1 MRIGVV
7 INPVCG
13 SRRRRTRS
21 PADCAVLAQRVT
33 GRRAGAEVETVVTTS
48 RGHAADLAR
57 GFAARQFDVVIAWG
71 GDGTANE
78 VAGPL
83 IGTATALGIVP
94 QGSGDGFAHGLG
106 LPSDVDTAL
115 VAAIERPGV
124 AVDVGYLG
132 TRHYLNVASVGF
144 DADVARLFDSA
155 GGDRGVV
162 RYVQHALRHVWSY
175 RAESY
180 AVTLDGTPVN
190 GAFYLLAFAN
200 GREYG
205 NGLVLSADAD
215 MRDGWLDAVLMD
227 DGPLW
232 RQFWRARRLSVGV
245 RRPAHGIRRVR
256 VQSATVAAGRLACH
270 VDGEPFDAD
279 GVVDV
284 RIAPRALRVA
294 GLEMDGSSK

>member
-13 SRRRRTRS
+13 SRRRRSRS
-21 PADCAVLAQRVT
+21 PEACAALAQRMT
-33 GRRAGAEVETVVTTS
+33 ARRAGVEVETVVTTA

-106 LPSDVDTAL
+106 LPVDVDAAL
-115 VAAIERPGV
+115 LAAVERPGV
-124 AVDVGYLG
+124 SVDVGYLG
-132 TRHYLNVASVGF
+132 TRHFLNVASIGF
-144 DADVARLFDSA
+144 DAAVARLFDSA

-162 RYVQHALRHVWSY
+162 GYINHALRHVWAY

-180 AVTLDGTPVN
+180 AVTLDGKPAN
-190 GAFYLLAFAN
+190 GTFYLLAFAN

-205 NGLVLSADAD
+205 NGLILAADANV
-215 MRDGWLDAVLMD
+215 RDGWLNAVLMD
-227 DGPLW
+227 DGPIW

-245 RRPAHGIRRVR
+245 RRPAQGIHRVR
-256 VQSATVAAGRLACH
+256 VQTATVAARHLSCQ

-279 GVVDV
+279 GAVDV

-294 GLEMDGSSK
+294 GLEVSGASD